1 LRCANLRDL
10 WTMSFWRQE
19 VVQPA
24 LDRDVEQAI
33 AEQQAI
39 LQQNARSAGAH
50 FALGILT
57 YYKGDRGTAAKY
69 FRQAIELD
77 PNYAAP
83 RVSLG
88 RMLALDG
95 DHAAAWE
102 HARAAERLGDR
113 SLLDLLE
120 RYLSTRHPASPE
132 MS

>member
-1 LRCANLRDL
+1 
-10 WTMSFWRQE
+10 MSFWSEE

-24 LDRDVEQAI
+24 LNNDVEEAI

-39 LQQNARSAGAH
+39 LQQNARNAGAH
-50 FALGILT
+50 FALGTLT
-57 YYKGDRGTAAKY
+57 YFKGDRDGAARH

-88 RMLALDG
+88 RILALDG

-102 HARAAERLGDR
+102 HARAAEQLGDS
-113 SLLDLLE
+113 SLLELLQ
-120 RYLSTRHPASPE
+120 RYLWRPSAAAD
-132 MS
+132 